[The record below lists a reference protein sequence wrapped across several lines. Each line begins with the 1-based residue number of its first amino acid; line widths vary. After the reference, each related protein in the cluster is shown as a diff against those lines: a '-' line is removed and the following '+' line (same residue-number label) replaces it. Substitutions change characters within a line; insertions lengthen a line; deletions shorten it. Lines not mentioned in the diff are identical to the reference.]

1 MRKFNIN
8 QDGDLEFEEM
18 PVLSIISEKQQQVS
32 PMRRDFEKI
41 KTVIESCTE
50 ISHISWCEQLLMNYK
65 VMHQQGN
72 EDGSIII
79 LTDMIRGKEYELTEI
94 FTL

>member
-18 PVLSIISEKQQQVS
+18 PVFVISSEKPQAS
-32 PMRRDFEKI
+32 PMRRDFDKI

-50 ISHISWCEQLLMNYK
+50 ISHISWCEQLLTNYK
-65 VMHQQGN
+65 VMYQQGE
-72 EDGSIII
+72 EDGSVIMLHDI
-79 LTDMIRGKEYELTEI
+79 LRGKEYQLTEI